1 MEPQSFKNTSIQIHG
16 SNYFALISMT
26 RPSLM
31 TNYEKYYNYRGD
43 VLPVG
48 GGTFEIAEVTA
59 VFAEYEFDRLRNDLG
74 LRDNDTGIY
83 NNDVSSVAF
92 DIVFEIKPS
101 GTDDAD
107 EKYSK
112 TITLRNAR
120 ISGFEQT
127 EVIKDNNFYTVS
139 VTFAVESFEE
149 KTRAT
154 AFTAYTEWA

>member
-26 RPSLM
+26 RPSM
-31 TNYEKYYNYRGD
+31 TTNYEKYYNYRGD

-48 GGTFEIAEVTA
+48 GGTFEIADVTA

-74 LRDNDTGIY
+74 LRSTDGVY

-92 DIVFEIKPS
+92 DIVYEIKPS
-101 GTDDAD
+101 GTEDAD

-112 TITLRNAR
+112 TITLKNAR
-120 ISGFEQT
+120 ISGFEQA

-139 VTFAVESFEE
+139 VTFAVEAIEE
-149 KTRAT
+149 KTKAT
-154 AFTAYTEWA
+154 AFTEYTAWS